1 MILLFLFIMC
11 VCVWLCIC
19 ECVCGNRIFLALSG
33 PNTTCTDD
41 LILTVKDYVELAT
54 FSGRTNREMV
64 QSTLQSL
71 KAAFIKFE
79 SDVFF
84 FLD

>member
-1 MILLFLFIMC
+1 MC
-11 VCVWLCIC
+11 ACGCAFVNVCVETGFI
-19 ECVCGNRIFLALSG
+19 LALSG

-41 LILTVKDYVELAT
+41 LILTVKAYAELAT